1 MELLEARIL
10 LKNLLKRI
18 RSIGGEAYELQGD
31 LTDDEVS
38 ALQFALTLLGEKSG
52 GAVLPSEIPAQP
64 KITRVA
70 EAPQVEVPDPGV
82 SDHVANFPDET
93 EHNTVS
99 LDLSSLDMQLPP
111 SDRRL
116 CIDFGT
122 AMSKVSLVHDETD
135 ERIYEHI
142 HVLEL
147 GIPGDQEEVSETML
161 VSSVYIDNDGRVWFG
176 NKAVEYSRV
185 ESQHSNRRRLDNIKR
200 YLSEEGLHSPVSDIF
215 NPTDIEITYGD
226 MILAYLTFLTWAV
239 NQCTNNLEEP
249 RNLLRRFAMP
259 CFDSVKARDVSS
271 RLREMLGRAQIL
283 ADTFSDTL
291 HNGVDLQDFMKAVF
305 AVGAKRIDFPYVD
318 EGVSEPLGVA
328 GSIMSWSEDMS
339 SFQSLIMVVDVGAGT
354 SDFSMFKLGY
364 KADIKESVAVQ
375 VDNSAE
381 GITEAGNFLDQ
392 LLKGCLLKK
401 AGVNSMHPEWIN
413 INGSLEMDL
422 RDHKETLFRDKEVR
436 IPLFNGE
443 LVHLTLEEFLNLEQ
457 VVKFGDSLKEC
468 RDKILNRIDGS
479 FIGAAPRGQVTLV
492 LTGGGASLPMVKD
505 LAQGS
510 IVVGDKRLQ
519 AIQAKAFPQWL
530 SDDYPELEEDYP
542 RISVSLGGAR
552 KNIISYIGAAKFTAG
567 DVKQAP
573 KLNGYF
579 TKGV

>member
-1 MELLEARIL
+1 MESLEAKIL

-18 RSIGGEAYELQGD
+18 RSVGGEAYELQGG

-38 ALQFALTLLGEKSG
+38 ALKFALSLLGGE
-52 GAVLPSEIPAQP
+52 
-64 KITRVA
+64 
-70 EAPQVEVPDPGV
+70 PGV
-82 SDHVANFPDET
+82 SAVLTSDKPNDPEISGGEEVPQAVTEEQNVPAVSFPDEQ
-93 EHNTVS
+93 EGRSVF
-99 LDLSSLDMQLPP
+99 LDLSVLDMVPPP

-135 ERIYEHI
+135 KRIYEQI
-142 HVLEL
+142 HVMEL
-147 GIPGDQEEVSETML
+147 GVPGDQEEVSQTML
-161 VSSVYIDNDGRVWFG
+161 ISSVYIDNSGRVWFG
-176 NKAVEYSRV
+176 NKAVEYSRI
-185 ESQHSNRRRLDNIKR
+185 ESQTSNRRRLDNIKR

-215 NPTDIEITYGD
+215 NPTDVEITYGD
-226 MILAYLTFLTWAV
+226 MILAYLTFLTWSV

-249 RNLLRRFAMP
+249 RNLLRRYAMP
-259 CFDSVKARDVSS
+259 CFDSVKSRDVLS

-291 HNGVDLQDFMKAVF
+291 HDGVDLREFMEAVT
-305 AVGAKRIDFPYVD
+305 AVRAKRIEFPYID
-318 EGVSEPLGVA
+318 KGVSEPLGVA
-328 GSIMSWSEDMS
+328 GSIMSWAEDMN
-339 SFQSLIMVVDVGAGT
+339 SFLSLIMVVDVGAGT

-364 KADIKESVAVQ
+364 KADSKESVAVQ
-375 VDNSAE
+375 VEGSAE
-381 GITEAGNFLDQ
+381 GITEAGNYLDQ
-392 LLKGCLLKK
+392 LLKGSILKK
-401 AGVNSMHPEWIN
+401 AGVDSSHPEWIN

-422 RDHKETLFRDKEVR
+422 RDHKETLFRDKEIR

-443 LVHLTLEEFLNLEQ
+443 LVYLTLEEFLDLEQ
-457 VVKFGDSLKEC
+457 VAKFGDSLKKC
-468 RDKILNRIDGS
+468 RDNILNRIDDS
-479 FIGAAPRGQVTLV
+479 FIGAAPGGRVTLV

-510 IVVGDKRLQ
+510 IVVGDRNLQ
-519 AIQAKAFPQWL
+519 AIQAKEFPQWL
-530 SDDYPELEEDYP
+530 ADDYPDLEADYP

-552 KNIISYIGAAKFTAG
+552 RNIISDGGAARFTAG

-579 TKGV
+579 SKGV